1 MTLRLGLFYPNARS
15 IHVLSPEVIRRTP
28 DLLDYEVHTDLAQ
41 TAEKNGFDYAFMAD
55 GWGSFGPAAHA
66 GGYYDPIILSPLLA
80 MHLLAVTTRLRCI
93 TTIHTSFFHPLL
105 VARIGGALDAL
116 SKGRWGINIVTGS
129 GFGEGLD
136 KHTFGSLNSKQRYE
150 RASETMELLLRAWS
164 GKKIEFDGNYFQV
177 DGQLVGP
184 NAALDPKPLVVS
196 AGASDAGRAV
206 PEECVT
212 WCRAQDYQVVMGD
225 DMACVDLDWWNRR
238 LQRHAIPA
246 QIVGRDADGAPTDHG
261 IGYLRRADLT
271 GDLDTDT
278 VTVPGSSELGVLYRA
293 AAWLSGHPHRDR
305 RRTFTN
311 VSTPARPGHEFD
323 AITTALAA
331 CRHNPWQAIPD
342 AAPRRRWSGWPH
354 TPGVGPT
361 LLSLYCWATHHTDSA
376 APGAMRPQLL
386 DQQAVNSLIH
396 LGWVQ
401 DPVVAGFTWAR
412 YTRYCGLL
420 HTWATQADVGAELI
434 EMWLTNRWRQRTA
447 HHSPTAYG
455 TDQDTH

>member
-136 KHTFGSLNSKQRYE
+136 KHTLGCLNSKQRYE

-196 AGASDAGRAV
+196 AGASDAGREFAGRYADYIFMPGRTPPNELKKRFNDIKRIAV
-206 PEECVT
+206 NHG
-212 WCRAQDYQVVMGD
+212 RAESDVQLQVHASVVVRANKAEAKEYSD
-225 DMACVDLDWWNRR
+225 WIAETVDLDMVAEYLNGVRGGISTYDDIYRSLGDLEMRQVGSVAGARKIHGSAEEVADHIEMLHRDFGCNGIAVSFPIWSLEEINLFGELVMPR
-238 LQRHAIPA
+238 LRDKGIWVEPA
-246 QIVGRDADGAPTDHG
+246 QHG
-261 IGYLRRADLT
+261 
-271 GDLDTDT
+271 
-278 VTVPGSSELGVLYRA
+278 
-293 AAWLSGHPHRDR
+293 
-305 RRTFTN
+305 
-311 VSTPARPGHEFD
+311 
-323 AITTALAA
+323 
-331 CRHNPWQAIPD
+331 
-342 AAPRRRWSGWPH
+342 WSW
-354 TPGVGPT
+354 
-361 LLSLYCWATHHTDSA
+361 
-376 APGAMRPQLL
+376 
-386 DQQAVNSLIH
+386 
-396 LGWVQ
+396 
-401 DPVVAGFTWAR
+401 
-412 YTRYCGLL
+412 
-420 HTWATQADVGAELI
+420 
-434 EMWLTNRWRQRTA
+434 
-447 HHSPTAYG
+447 
-455 TDQDTH
+455 